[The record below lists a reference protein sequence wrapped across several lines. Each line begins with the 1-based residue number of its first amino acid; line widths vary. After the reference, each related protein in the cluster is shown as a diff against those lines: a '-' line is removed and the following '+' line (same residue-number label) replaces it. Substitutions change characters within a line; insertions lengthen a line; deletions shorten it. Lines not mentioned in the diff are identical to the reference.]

1 MWKLGKN
8 KDKTTKEKS
17 SKNTKEVPNE
27 SKKIKNEKKGIKI
40 EKINQSDKCKNG
52 DRKDV
57 NKSDKSLKIAF
68 NILAIFC
75 LTLFCISI
83 VPKGLQNDT
92 FYTIKLGQQLRETG
106 VDYVDHYSW
115 HENLP
120 YMYPHWLYDIVMSL
134 VYDFMGGFNGIYIS
148 TIILSVILGILLY
161 NTNKK
166 ISKNYLISFLIA
178 FGQMVL
184 MRNYITARAQLVT
197 FILFVLTI
205 IFIEKFLE
213 KPKVRY
219 AIALLLIPLVIANVH
234 SAVFPFYFVLYL
246 PYIGEYAIRVIVD
259 WHIPHKV
266 YQMWIKH
273 RINVLNKKLK
283 KAKKEDVDRY
293 QNSLLNANKNLEFSN
308 TNFESELVK
317 QNDRRKKP
325 YKIILERND
334 NTRWLIIIMV
344 VCVFTGLL
352 TPIKDMPYMYT
363 YKIMQGNTTQ
373 SISEHLPLTITE
385 NIPIFVALAI
395 TIILAVFTKVK
406 LRLRD
411 VFMLG
416 GLTYLAFVTRR
427 QVSMLVLFGGFVLA
441 RMIAE
446 LFERYDKNGTRD
458 FMEYMTTMLGEIL
471 TIVLVFI
478 VSFNLF
484 RNNTR
489 QDYINENS
497 YPVEAAEWIKENLDY
512 KDIKLFNDY
521 NYGSYLLFKD
531 IPVFID
537 SRCDLYTPEFNGNY
551 DKEKKKYVGKDVF
564 SDFINIS
571 SISTYYDNKFE
582 EYGITHV
589 ITKNN
594 SKLKMLIS
602 RDSKYNKIYEDNA
615 FIIYEREEE

>member
-1 MWKLGKN
+1 MWKPGKD
-8 KDKTTKEKS
+8 KKKTTKEKVLKNIKQN
-17 SKNTKEVPNE
+17 SKET
-27 SKKIKNEKKGIKI
+27 KKIKL
-40 EKINQSDKCKNG
+40 EKIDKLERNKKT
-52 DRKDV
+52 DKKET
-57 NKSDKSLKIAF
+57 NKSEKSLKIAF

-75 LTLFCISI
+75 LAIFCISI

-120 YMYPHWLYDIVMSL
+120 YMYPHWLYDIVMSI
-134 VYDFMGGFNGIYIS
+134 VYDFMGGFNGIYVS

-161 NTNKK
+161 STNKK

-205 IFIEKFLE
+205 LFIEKFLE

-219 AIALLLIPLVIANVH
+219 GLGLILIPIIIANIH

-246 PYIGEYAIRVIVD
+246 PYIGEYVFRVILD
-259 WHIPHKV
+259 WHIPHRV
-266 YQMWIKH
+266 YQMWIKY
-273 RINVLNKKLK
+273 RINSLNKKLK
-283 KAKKEDVDRY
+283 KAKKEDVEKY
-293 QNSLLNANKNLEFSN
+293 QNNLLKANKNLEFSN
-308 TNFESELVK
+308 TNFESEIVK

-325 YKIILERND
+325 YKVILERND

-344 VCVFTGLL
+344 ICIFTGLL

-363 YKIMQGNTTQ
+363 YKIMQGNTTN
-373 SISEHLPLTITE
+373 SISEHLPLTIAE
-385 NIPIFVALAI
+385 NIPIFVSLAI
-395 TIILAVFTKVK
+395 TIALAVFTKVK

-411 VFMLG
+411 IFFLG
-416 GLTYLAFVTRR
+416 GLTYLAFMTRR

-441 RMIAE
+441 RMISE
-446 LFERYDKNGTRD
+446 LIERYDKNGTRD
-458 FMEYMTTMLGEIL
+458 FMEYMTTIVGEIL

-484 RNNTR
+484 RSNTR
-489 QDYINENS
+489 QEYISDSS
-497 YPVEAAEWIKENLDY
+497 YPIEAAAWIKDNLDY
-512 KDIKLFNDY
+512 KNIKLFNDY
-521 NYGSYLLFKD
+521 NYGSYLLLQD

-551 DKEKKKYVGKDVF
+551 DKDKKKYVGKDIF
-564 SDFINIS
+564 SDFLNIS
-571 SISTYYDNKFE
+571 SISTWYDTKFE
-582 EYGITHV
+582 EYGVTHI
-589 ITKNN
+589 ITKSN

-602 RDSKYNKIYEDNA
+602 RDSKYKQIYTDNS
-615 FIIYEREEE
+615 FIIYERN

>member
-1 MWKLGKN
+1 MWKPGKD
-8 KDKTTKEKS
+8 KKKTTKDKALNNTRQN
-17 SKNTKEVPNE
+17 SKETKE
-27 SKKIKNEKKGIKI
+27 IKL
-40 EKINQSDKCKNG
+40 EKINKLDKNKKT
-52 DRKDV
+52 DKKEI
-57 NKSDKSLKIAF
+57 NKSEKSLKIAF

-75 LTLFCISI
+75 LAIFCISI

-115 HENLP
+115 HESLP
-120 YMYPHWLYDIVMSL
+120 YMYPHWLYDIVMSII
-134 VYDFMGGFNGIYIS
+134 YDFMGGFTGIYIS

-166 ISKNYLISFLIA
+166 ITKNYLISFLIA

-205 IFIEKFLE
+205 WFIEKFLE

-219 AIALLLIPLVIANVH
+219 GIGLILIPIFIANIH

-246 PYIGEYAIRVIVD
+246 PYIGEYVIRVILD

-273 RINVLNKKLK
+273 RINSLNKKLK
-283 KAKKEDVDRY
+283 KAKREDVEKY
-293 QNSLLNANKNLEFSN
+293 QNSLLKANKNLEFSN
-308 TNFESELVK
+308 TNFESGLIK

-344 VCVFTGLL
+344 ICIFTGLL

-363 YKIMQGNTTQ
+363 YKIMQGNTTN
-373 SISEHLPLTITE
+373 SISEHLPLTLSE

-395 TIILAVFTKVK
+395 TIALAVFTKVK

-411 VFMLG
+411 VFFLG

-441 RMIAE
+441 RMISE
-446 LFERYDKNGTRD
+446 IIERYDKNGTRD
-458 FMEYMTTMLGEIL
+458 FMEYMTTIVGEVL

-478 VSFNLF
+478 VSFSLF
-484 RNNTR
+484 RNNTK
-489 QDYINENS
+489 QDYISENS
-497 YPVEAAEWIKENLDY
+497 YPVEAAAWIKENLDY
-512 KDIKLFNDY
+512 KNIKLFNDY
-521 NYGSYLLFKD
+521 NYGSYLLLED

-551 DKEKKKYVGKDVF
+551 DKEKKKYVGKDIF

-571 SISTYYDNKFE
+571 SIGTWYDSKFE
-582 EYGITHV
+582 EYGVTHV
-589 ITKNN
+589 ITKSN

-602 RDSKYNKIYEDNA
+602 RDSKYKQIYTDNS
-615 FIIYEREEE
+615 FIIYERN